1 MSSAL
6 TDDQVILKAQQ
17 LYLINSHSNT
27 LYDTIPHASRPST
40 TQPRPTPGL
49 HVDVIVDVV
58 INSAMNQMV
67 DKMGLITI
75 NQPHLLINP

>member
-17 LYLINSHSNT
+17 LYLIYSHSNT
-27 LYDTIPHASRPST
+27 LYDTIPHASGPSAN
-40 TQPRPTPGL
+40 QPRPTPGL
-49 HVDVIVDVV
+49 HVDVILDVV

-67 DKMGLITI
+67 DKMGLIVVC
-75 NQPHLLINP
+75 QPHNLINP